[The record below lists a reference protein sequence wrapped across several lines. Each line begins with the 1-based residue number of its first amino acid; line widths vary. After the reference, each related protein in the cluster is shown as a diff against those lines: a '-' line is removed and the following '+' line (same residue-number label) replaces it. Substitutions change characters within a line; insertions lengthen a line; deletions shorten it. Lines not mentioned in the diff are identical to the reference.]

1 MALLKNE
8 KQLRKVILLFLF
20 CGVALQ
26 ASAQVTRGQLLT
38 KFYKASTYHNAGND
52 EKAIE
57 IYNEIATLAPMYPD
71 TYLRIAE
78 IYDKAN
84 NVEAA
89 VLMYRK
95 YINLELDDAKVEEP
109 SKRLKELESQLGV
122 KHYEDVE
129 AEQTI
134 QLYAKYNVLKQE
146 PQSQVQ
152 SANSNKSNPG
162 GLQLFAESKKEQT
175 VAVKADESAEQEV
188 VASEDAVREEP
199 ALNEAPVKQ
208 QGLTLFSM
216 AALVETRNE
225 VALEEEQE
233 LAAEDGVVAEEDS
246 IVDDYLER
254 ASLVSSKIDDNVVS
268 LEDEFAQ
275 NITGSHGVALEDK
288 IELDNDFL
296 EKVRLQSAP
305 AKSGGVAVDG
315 KELPADYPL
324 LTYMKKDRL
333 SQYRIAASA
342 FDGSLPVSADGMDIS
357 SFLSGRWVSSK
368 CNGSGREIW
377 MFDITQTGNAWFV
390 SLNEASGVYM
400 KEEEGVVDASWH
412 AIKSVFAY
420 DQSMSNRLKELKEK
434 TVSVQIS
441 DNTISYTFV
450 TEHQHKPNASVY
462 LWSRNLLSGIS
473 GVVPFGGI
481 VSQVGNSLINYVSEK
496 DLQKTYTTTF
506 QFYLKAI
513 TPNALSCEYVI
524 IEKEHS
530 AEGDKV
536 HKTPNNKCVLYRA
549 DADYAGFNFDSD
561 SETDLYNMK
570 LYKLLKA
577 DAEIDNKKLYPL
589 AYMAYSGAG
598 TKRSVS
604 KAIGAMQTLADKEG
618 SRRAKA
624 WLVPM
629 YYNLSNDVEGYPLR
643 TTRKNFRKCAD
654 DLLGDLLVSGYPYAY
669 SLQADIYVNDDPQ
682 DSRALPLYQKA
693 AELGDVYALYQL
705 GMIYVEGQLDNR
717 DAAKAIAYLQKAG
730 EKGYADAYLQLALL
744 YRYGKLVER
753 DYKKYTEYLLLAV
766 NDGSV
771 NALKEMSNAYYLGLG
786 VEDDF
791 ETANRMKELY
801 MKAACDEW
809 KEILT
814 MYGYN
819 TNM

>member
-1 MALLKNE
+1 MALLKIE
-8 KQLRKVILLFLF
+8 KQLSRAILLFLF
-20 CGVALQ
+20 CGVAFQ

-57 IYNEIATLAPMYPD
+57 NYNEIATLAPMYPD

-129 AEQTI
+129 AEQAV
-134 QLYAKYNVLKQE
+134 QLYAKYNVVQQE
-146 PQSQVQ
+146 PQSQNQ
-152 SANSNKSNPG
+152 AGNADKSNN
-162 GLQLFAESKKEQT
+162 LALKLFADDKTEQEET
-175 VAVKADESAEQEV
+175 VEADEAVEMEV
-188 VASEDAVREEP
+188 EASEDAVHEEP
-199 ALNEAPVKQ
+199 ALNEAPVKK

-225 VALEEEQE
+225 VTLEEEQE
-233 LAAEDGVVAEEDS
+233 AGAEDDVVAEDTV
-246 IVDDYLER
+246 VDDYLER
-254 ASLVSSKIDDNVVS
+254 ANLVSSKIDGNVVS
-268 LEDEFAQ
+268 IEDEFVQ
-275 NITGSHGVALEDK
+275 NVADGQGVAMEDK

-305 AKSGGVAVDG
+305 AKSADVVGGG
-315 KELPADYPL
+315 KEQPADMPL

-333 SQYRIAASA
+333 SQYRIAPSA
-342 FDGSLPVSADGMDIS
+342 FDGTLPVSANGMDIS
-357 SFLSGRWVSSK
+357 SFLSGKWVSSE
-368 CNGSGREIW
+368 CNGNGREIW
-377 MFDITQTGNAWFV
+377 MFDMAQAGTAWYV
-390 SLNEASGVYM
+390 SLSDASGVYL
-400 KEEEGVVDASWH
+400 KEEESVVDASWH

-420 DQSMSNRLKELKEK
+420 DHSMSNRLKELKEK
-434 TVSVQIS
+434 TVSAQIS
-441 DNTISYTFV
+441 DNAISFTFV
-450 TEHQHKPNASVY
+450 TEHQYKPNKSVY
-462 LWSRNLLSGIS
+462 TWSRNILNGIS

-481 VSQVGNSLINYVSEK
+481 VSQVGNTLINYVSEK
-496 DLQKTYTTTF
+496 DLQKTYTTTL
-506 QFYLKAI
+506 QFYVKAI

-530 AEGDKV
+530 SEGEKV
-536 HKTPNNKCVLYRA
+536 YKTPNRCVLYRA
-549 DADYAGFNFDSD
+549 DANYGGFNFASD
-561 SETDLYNMK
+561 SETNLYNMK

-598 TKRSVS
+598 TKKSMS
-604 KAIGAMQTLADKEG
+604 KAIGAMQTLADKDG

-629 YYNLSNDVEGYPLR
+629 YYNLSNDVEAYPLR
-643 TTRKNFRKCAD
+643 TSRKNFRKCAD

-669 SLQADIYVNDDPQ
+669 SLQADIYVSNDPS
-682 DSRALPLYQKA
+682 DSKALPLYQKA
-693 AELGDVYALYQL
+693 ADLGDVYALYKL

-717 DAAKAIAYLQKAG
+717 DVAKAMAYFEEAG
-730 EKGYADAYLQLALL
+730 KKGYADAYLQLALL

-753 DYKKYTEYLLLAV
+753 NYKKYTEYLLLAV

-771 NALKEMSNAYYLGLG
+771 DALKEMSNAYYLGLG

>member
-1 MALLKNE
+1 MALLKIE
-8 KQLRKVILLFLF
+8 KQLSRAILLFLF
-20 CGVALQ
+20 CGVAFQ

-89 VLMYRK
+89 LLMYRK

-122 KHYEDVE
+122 KHYEDIE
-129 AEQTI
+129 AEQTV
-134 QLYAKYNVLKQE
+134 QLYAKYNVVQQE
-146 PQSQVQ
+146 PQSQNK
-152 SANSNKSNPG
+152 AGNADKSNN
-162 GLQLFAESKKEQT
+162 LALKLFADDKTEQEET
-175 VAVKADESAEQEV
+175 VEADEAVEMEV
-188 VASEDAVREEP
+188 EASEDAVHEEP
-199 ALNEAPVKQ
+199 ALNEAPVKK

-233 LAAEDGVVAEEDS
+233 AGAEDDVVAEDT

-254 ASLVSSKIDDNVVS
+254 ANLVSSKIDGNVVS
-268 LEDEFAQ
+268 IEDGLVQ
-275 NITGSHGVALEDK
+275 NVPGGQSVAMEDK

-305 AKSGGVAVDG
+305 AKSADVVVGG
-315 KELPADYPL
+315 KEQPADYPL

-333 SQYRIAASA
+333 SQYRIVPSA
-342 FDGSLPVSADGMDIS
+342 FDGTLPVSANGMDIS
-357 SFLSGRWVSSK
+357 SILSGKWVSSE
-368 CNGSGREIW
+368 CNGNGREIW
-377 MFDITQTGNAWFV
+377 MFDISQAGATWYV
-390 SLNEASGVYM
+390 SLNDASGVYL

-420 DQSMSNRLKELKEK
+420 DHSMSNRIKELKEK
-434 TVSVQIS
+434 TVSVKV
-441 DNTISYTFV
+441 DNNVLSYTFV
-450 TEHQHKPNASVY
+450 SEHQHKPNKTVY
-462 LWSRNLLSGIS
+462 TWSRNILEGVSGII
-473 GVVPFGGI
+473 PFGGL
-481 VSQVGNSLINYVSEK
+481 VSQVGNTLINYVSEK
-496 DLQKTYTTTF
+496 DLQKTYTTTM
-506 QFYLKAI
+506 QFYVKAV
-513 TPNALSCEYVI
+513 TPNVLSCDYVVS
-524 IEKEHS
+524 EKERS
-530 AEGDKV
+530 SEGEKEIY
-536 HKTPNNKCVLYRA
+536 KERKNCLFYKAGANYN
-549 DADYAGFNFDSD
+549 GFNFVSD
-561 SETDLYNMK
+561 NETNLYNMK

-598 TKRSVS
+598 TKRSMS
-604 KAIGAMQTLADKEG
+604 KAIGAMQTLADKDG

-629 YYNLSNDVEGYPLR
+629 YYNLSNDVEAYPLR
-643 TTRKNFRKCAD
+643 TSRKNFRKCAD

-669 SLQADIYVNDDPQ
+669 SLQADIYVSNNPS
-682 DSRALPLYQKA
+682 DSQALPLYQKA
-693 AELGDVYALYQL
+693 AELGDVYALYKL

-717 DAAKAIAYLQKAG
+717 DVAKAMAYFEEAG
-730 EKGYADAYLQLALL
+730 KKGYADAYLQLALL

-753 DYKKYTEYLLLAV
+753 NYKKYTEYLLLAV

-771 NALKEMSNAYYLGLG
+771 DALKEMSSAYYLGLG

-814 MYGYN
+814 LYGYN

>member
-1 MALLKNE
+1 MALLKIE
-8 KQLRKVILLFLF
+8 KQLSRAILLFLF
-20 CGVALQ
+20 CGVASQ

-89 VLMYRK
+89 LLMYRK

-122 KHYEDVE
+122 KHYEDIE
-129 AEQTI
+129 AEQTV
-134 QLYAKYNVLKQE
+134 QLYAKYNVVQQE
-146 PQSQVQ
+146 PQSQNQVE
-152 SANSNKSNPG
+152 NSNNSNAG
-162 GLQLFAESKKEQT
+162 GLQLFAENKKTHTET
-175 VAVKADESAEQEV
+175 VKADESVEMEA
-188 VASEDAVREEP
+188 AEDAVREEP
-199 ALNEAPVKQ
+199 ALNEAPVKK

-233 LAAEDGVVAEEDS
+233 AGVEDDVVAEDTV
-246 IVDDYLER
+246 VDDYLER
-254 ASLVSSKIDDNVVS
+254 ANLVSSKIDGNVVS
-268 LEDEFAQ
+268 IEDEFVQ
-275 NITGSHGVALEDK
+275 NVADGQGVAMEDK

-305 AKSGGVAVDG
+305 AKSADVVGG
-315 KELPADYPL
+315 KEQPADMPL

-333 SQYRIAASA
+333 SQYRIAPSA
-342 FDGSLPVSADGMDIS
+342 FDGTLPVSANGMDIS
-357 SFLSGRWVSSK
+357 SFLSGKWVSSE
-368 CNGSGREIW
+368 CNGNGREIW
-377 MFDITQTGNAWFV
+377 MFDMAQAGTAWYV
-390 SLNEASGVYM
+390 SLSDASGVYL

-420 DQSMSNRLKELKEK
+420 DHSMSKRIKELKEK
-434 TVSVQIS
+434 TVSVKV
-441 DNTISYTFV
+441 DNNVLSYTFV
-450 TEHQHKPNASVY
+450 SEHQHKPNKAVY
-462 LWSRNLLSGIS
+462 TWSRNILEGVSGII
-473 GVVPFGGI
+473 PFGGI
-481 VSQVGNSLINYVSEK
+481 VSQVGNTLINYVSEK
-496 DLQKTYTTTF
+496 DLQKTYTTTM
-506 QFYLKAI
+506 QFYVKAV
-513 TPNALSCEYVI
+513 TPNALRCDYVVS
-524 IEKEHS
+524 EKERS
-530 AEGDKV
+530 SEGEKEIDKK
-536 HKTPNNKCVLYRA
+536 HKSCFLYKA
-549 DADYAGFNFDSD
+549 GANYNGFNFVSD
-561 SETDLYNMK
+561 NETNLYNMK

-598 TKRSVS
+598 TKRSMS
-604 KAIGAMQTLADKEG
+604 KAIGAMQALADKDG

-629 YYNLSNDVEGYPLR
+629 YYNLSNDVEAYPLR
-643 TTRKNFRKCAD
+643 TSRKNFRKCAD

-669 SLQADIYVNDDPQ
+669 SLQADIYVSNNPS
-682 DSRALPLYQKA
+682 DSQALPLYQKA
-693 AELGDVYALYQL
+693 AELGDVYALYKL

-717 DAAKAIAYLQKAG
+717 DVAKAMAYFEEAG
-730 EKGYADAYLQLALL
+730 EKGYAEAYLQLALL
-744 YRYGKLVER
+744 YRYGKLVKQ

-771 NALKEMSNAYYLGLG
+771 NALKEMSSAYYLGLG
-786 VEDDF
+786 VENDF

-814 MYGYN
+814 LYGYN

>member
-1 MALLKNE
+1 MALLKIE
-8 KQLRKVILLFLF
+8 KQLRKAILLFLF
-20 CGVALQ
+20 CGVASQ

-89 VLMYRK
+89 LLMYRK

-122 KHYEDVE
+122 KHYEDIE
-129 AEQTI
+129 AEQTV
-134 QLYAKYNVLKQE
+134 QLYAKYNVVQQE
-146 PQSQVQ
+146 PQSQNK
-152 SANSNKSNPG
+152 AGNADKSNN
-162 GLQLFAESKKEQT
+162 LALKLFADDKTEQEET
-175 VAVKADESAEQEV
+175 VEADEAVEMEV
-188 VASEDAVREEP
+188 EASEDAVHEEP
-199 ALNEAPVKQ
+199 ALNEAPVKK

-233 LAAEDGVVAEEDS
+233 AGAEDDVIAEDTV
-246 IVDDYLER
+246 VDDYLER
-254 ASLVSSKIDDNVVS
+254 ANLVSSKIDGNVVS
-268 LEDEFAQ
+268 IEDEFVQ
-275 NITGSHGVALEDK
+275 NVADGQGVAMEDK

-305 AKSGGVAVDG
+305 AKSADVVVGG
-315 KELPADYPL
+315 KEQPADMPL

-333 SQYRIAASA
+333 SQYRIVSSA
-342 FDGSLPVSADGMDIS
+342 FDGTLPISANGMDIS
-357 SFLSGRWVSSK
+357 SILSGKWVSSE
-368 CNGSGREIW
+368 CNANGREIW
-377 MFDITQTGNAWFV
+377 MFDMAQAGTAWYV
-390 SLNEASGVYM
+390 SLSDASGVYL
-400 KEEEGVVDASWH
+400 KEEESVVDASWH

-420 DQSMSNRLKELKEK
+420 DHSMSNRLKELKEK
-434 TVSVQIS
+434 TVSAQIS
-441 DNTISYTFV
+441 DNAISFTFV
-450 TEHQHKPNASVY
+450 TEHQYKPNKSVY
-462 LWSRNLLSGIS
+462 TWSRNILNGIS

-481 VSQVGNSLINYVSEK
+481 VSQVGNTLINYVSEK
-496 DLQKTYTTTF
+496 DLQKTYTTTL
-506 QFYLKAI
+506 QFYVKAI

-530 AEGDKV
+530 SEGEKV
-536 HKTPNNKCVLYRA
+536 YKTPNRCVLYRA
-549 DADYAGFNFDSD
+549 DANYGGFNFSSD
-561 SETDLYNMK
+561 SETNLYNMK

-598 TKRSVS
+598 TKRSMS
-604 KAIGAMQTLADKEG
+604 KAIGAMQALADKDG
-618 SRRAKA
+618 NRRAKA

-629 YYNLSNDVEGYPLR
+629 YYNLSNDVEAYPLR
-643 TTRKNFRKCAD
+643 TSRKNFRKCAD
-654 DLLGDLLVSGYPYAY
+654 DLLNDLLVSGYPYAY
-669 SLQADIYVNDDPQ
+669 SLQADIYVNNDPS
-682 DSRALPLYQKA
+682 DSKALPLYQKA
-693 AELGDVYALYQL
+693 AELGDVYALYKL

-717 DAAKAIAYLQKAG
+717 DVAKAMAYFEEAG
-730 EKGYADAYLQLALL
+730 KKGYADAYLQLALL

-771 NALKEMSNAYYLGLG
+771 DALKEMSNAYYLGLG
-786 VEDDF
+786 VKDDF
-791 ETANRMKELY
+791 ETGNRMKELY

-814 MYGYN
+814 LYGYN

>member
-1 MALLKNE
+1 MALLKIE
-8 KQLRKVILLFLF
+8 KQLSRAILLFLF
-20 CGVALQ
+20 CGVASQ

-89 VLMYRK
+89 LLMYRK

-122 KHYEDVE
+122 KHYEDIE
-129 AEQTI
+129 AEQTV
-134 QLYAKYNVLKQE
+134 QLYAKYNVVQQE
-146 PQSQVQ
+146 PQSQNQVE
-152 SANSNKSNPG
+152 NSNNSNAG
-162 GLQLFAESKKEQT
+162 GLQLFAENKKTHTET
-175 VAVKADESAEQEV
+175 VKADESVEMEA
-188 VASEDAVREEP
+188 AEDAVREEP
-199 ALNEAPVKQ
+199 ALNEAPVKK

-233 LAAEDGVVAEEDS
+233 AGVEDDVVAEDTV
-246 IVDDYLER
+246 VDDYLER
-254 ASLVSSKIDDNVVS
+254 ANLVSSKIDGNVVS
-268 LEDEFAQ
+268 IEDEFVQ
-275 NITGSHGVALEDK
+275 NVADGQGVAMEDK

-305 AKSGGVAVDG
+305 AKSADVVGG
-315 KELPADYPL
+315 KEQPADMPL

-333 SQYRIAASA
+333 SQYRIAPSA
-342 FDGSLPVSADGMDIS
+342 FDGTLPVSANGMDIS
-357 SFLSGRWVSSK
+357 SFLSGKWVSSE
-368 CNGSGREIW
+368 CNGNGREIW
-377 MFDITQTGNAWFV
+377 MFDIAQAGTAWYV
-390 SLNEASGVYM
+390 SLDDASGVYL

-420 DQSMSNRLKELKEK
+420 DHSMSKRIKELKEK
-434 TVSVQIS
+434 TVSVKV
-441 DNTISYTFV
+441 DNNVLSYTFV
-450 TEHQHKPNASVY
+450 SEHQHKPNKAVY
-462 LWSRNLLSGIS
+462 TWSRNILEGVSGII
-473 GVVPFGGI
+473 PFGGI
-481 VSQVGNSLINYVSEK
+481 VSQVGNTLINYVSEK
-496 DLQKTYTTTF
+496 DLQKTYTTTM
-506 QFYLKAI
+506 QFYVKAV
-513 TPNALSCEYVI
+513 TPNALRCDYVVS
-524 IEKEHS
+524 EKERS
-530 AEGDKV
+530 SEGEKEIDKK
-536 HKTPNNKCVLYRA
+536 HKSCFLYKA
-549 DADYAGFNFDSD
+549 GANYNGFNFVSD
-561 SETDLYNMK
+561 NETNLYNMK

-598 TKRSVS
+598 TKRSMS
-604 KAIGAMQTLADKEG
+604 KAIGAMQALADKDG

-629 YYNLSNDVEGYPLR
+629 YYNLSNDVEAYPLR
-643 TTRKNFRKCAD
+643 TSRKNFRKCAD

-669 SLQADIYVNDDPQ
+669 SLQADIYVSNNPS
-682 DSRALPLYQKA
+682 DSQALPLYQKA
-693 AELGDVYALYQL
+693 AELGDVYALYKL

-717 DAAKAIAYLQKAG
+717 DVAKAMAYFEEAG
-730 EKGYADAYLQLALL
+730 EKGYAEAYLQLALL
-744 YRYGKLVER
+744 YRYGKLVKQ

-771 NALKEMSNAYYLGLG
+771 NALKEMSSAYYLGLG
-786 VEDDF
+786 VENDF

-814 MYGYN
+814 LYGYN

>member
-1 MALLKNE
+1 MALLKIE
-8 KQLRKVILLFLF
+8 KQLRKAILLFIF
-20 CGVALQ
+20 CGVAFQ

-129 AEQTI
+129 AEQAV
-134 QLYAKYNVLKQE
+134 QLYAKYNVVKQE
-146 PQSQVQ
+146 PQSQNQ
-152 SANSNKSNPG
+152 AAKSNTSNAG
-162 GLQLFAESKKEQT
+162 GLQLFAENTKAQT
-175 VAVKADESAEQEV
+175 ETVKADESEMEV
-188 VASEDAVREEP
+188 EASEDAAREEP

-225 VALEEEQE
+225 VALEEME
-233 LAAEDGVVAEEDS
+233 LDVEDDVVAEDT
-246 IVDDYLER
+246 IADDYLER
-254 ASLVSSKIDDNVVS
+254 ANLVSSKIDGNVVS
-268 LEDEFAQ
+268 IEDEFAQ
-275 NITGSHGVALEDK
+275 NVADDRGVAVEDK

-296 EKVRLQSAP
+296 ERVRLQSAP
-305 AKSGGVAVDG
+305 AKSADVAAGG
-315 KELPADYPL
+315 KEQPADYPL

-333 SQYRIAASA
+333 SQYRIVSSA
-342 FDGSLPVSADGMDIS
+342 FDGTLPISANGMDIS
-357 SFLSGRWVSSK
+357 SILSGKWVSSE
-368 CNGSGREIW
+368 CNANGREIW
-377 MFDITQTGNAWFV
+377 MFDISQTGTAWYV
-390 SLNEASGVYM
+390 SLNDASGVYL
-400 KEEEGVVDASWH
+400 KEEESVVDASWH

-420 DQSMSNRLKELKEK
+420 DHSMSNRIKELKEK
-434 TVSVQIS
+434 TVSV
-441 DNTISYTFV
+441 NVNNNVLSYTFV
-450 TEHQHKPNASVY
+450 SEHQHKPNKTVY
-462 LWSRNLLSGIS
+462 TWSRNILNGIS

-481 VSQVGNSLINYVSEK
+481 VSQVGNTLINYVSEK
-496 DLQKTYTTTF
+496 DLQKTYTTTM
-506 QFYLKAI
+506 QFYVKAV
-513 TPNALSCEYVI
+513 TPNALSCDYVVS
-524 IEKEHS
+524 EKERS
-530 AEGDKV
+530 SEGEREIYKER
-536 HKTPNNKCVLYRA
+536 KSCFLYKA
-549 DADYAGFNFDSD
+549 GANYNGFNFVSD
-561 SETDLYNMK
+561 NETNLYNMK

-598 TKRSVS
+598 TKRSMS
-604 KAIGAMQTLADKEG
+604 KAIGAMQTLADKDG

-629 YYNLSNDVEGYPLR
+629 YYNLSNDVEAYPLR
-643 TTRKNFRKCAD
+643 TSRKNFRKCAD

-669 SLQADIYVNDDPQ
+669 SLQADIYVSNNPS
-682 DSRALPLYQKA
+682 DSQALPLYQKA
-693 AELGDVYALYQL
+693 ADLGDVYALYKL

-717 DAAKAIAYLQKAG
+717 DVAKAMAYLKAAG

>member
-1 MALLKNE
+1 LSRA
-8 KQLRKVILLFLF
+8 ILLFLF
-20 CGVALQ
+20 CGVAFQ

-129 AEQTI
+129 AEQAV
-134 QLYAKYNVLKQE
+134 QLYAKYNVVKQE
-146 PQSQVQ
+146 PQSQNQ
-152 SANSNKSNPG
+152 AGNADKSNN
-162 GLQLFAESKKEQT
+162 LALKLFADDKTEQEET
-175 VAVKADESAEQEV
+175 VEADEAVEMEV
-188 VASEDAVREEP
+188 EASEDAVHEEP
-199 ALNEAPVKQ
+199 ALNEAPVKK

-233 LAAEDGVVAEEDS
+233 AGAEDDVVAEDTV
-246 IVDDYLER
+246 VDDYLER
-254 ASLVSSKIDDNVVS
+254 ANLVSSKIDGNVVS
-268 LEDEFAQ
+268 IENEFVQ
-275 NITGSHGVALEDK
+275 NVADGQGVAMEDK

-305 AKSGGVAVDG
+305 AKSADVVGGG
-315 KELPADYPL
+315 KEQPADMPL

-333 SQYRIAASA
+333 SQYRIVSSA
-342 FDGSLPVSADGMDIS
+342 FDGTLPVSANGMDIS
-357 SFLSGRWVSSK
+357 SILSGKWVSSE
-368 CNGSGREIW
+368 CNANGREIW
-377 MFDITQTGNAWFV
+377 MFDMAQTGTAWYV
-390 SLNEASGVYM
+390 SLNDASGVYL
-400 KEEEGVVDASWH
+400 KEEESVVDASWH

-420 DQSMSNRLKELKEK
+420 DHSMSNRLKELKEK
-434 TVSVQIS
+434 TVSAQIS
-441 DNTISYTFV
+441 DNAISFTFV
-450 TEHQHKPNASVY
+450 TEHQYKPNKSVY
-462 LWSRNLLSGIS
+462 TWSRNILNGIS

-481 VSQVGNSLINYVSEK
+481 VSQVGNTLINYVSEK
-496 DLQKTYTTTF
+496 DLQKTYTTTL
-506 QFYLKAI
+506 QFYVKAI

-530 AEGDKV
+530 SEGEKV
-536 HKTPNNKCVLYRA
+536 YKTPNRCVLYRA
-549 DADYAGFNFDSD
+549 DANYGGFNFASD
-561 SETDLYNMK
+561 SETNLYNMK

-598 TKRSVS
+598 TKRSMS
-604 KAIGAMQTLADKEG
+604 KAIGAMQTLADKDG

-629 YYNLSNDVEGYPLR
+629 YYNLSNDVEAYPLR
-643 TTRKNFRKCAD
+643 TSRKNFRKCAD

-669 SLQADIYVNDDPQ
+669 SLQADIYVSNDPS
-682 DSRALPLYQKA
+682 DSKALPLYQKA
-693 AELGDVYALYQL
+693 ADLGDVYALYKL

-717 DAAKAIAYLQKAG
+717 DVAKAMAYFEEAG
-730 EKGYADAYLQLALL
+730 KKGYADAYLQLALL

-771 NALKEMSNAYYLGLG
+771 DALKEMSNAYYLGLG

>member
-1 MALLKNE
+1 MALLKIE
-8 KQLRKVILLFLF
+8 KQLRKAILLFLF
-20 CGVALQ
+20 CGVASQ

-78 IYDKAN
+78 IYDTAN

-122 KHYEDVE
+122 KHYEDIE
-129 AEQTI
+129 AEQTV
-134 QLYAKYNVLKQE
+134 QLYAKYNVVQQE
-146 PQSQVQ
+146 PQSQNQVE
-152 SANSNKSNPG
+152 NSNNSNAG
-162 GLQLFAESKKEQT
+162 GLQLFAENKKTHTET
-175 VAVKADESAEQEV
+175 VKADESVEMEA
-188 VASEDAVREEP
+188 AEDAVREEP
-199 ALNEAPVKQ
+199 ALNEAPVKK

-233 LAAEDGVVAEEDS
+233 AGVEDDVVAEDTV
-246 IVDDYLER
+246 VDDYLER
-254 ASLVSSKIDDNVVS
+254 ANLVSSKIDGNVVS
-268 LEDEFAQ
+268 IEDEFVQ
-275 NITGSHGVALEDK
+275 NVADGQGVAMEDK

-305 AKSGGVAVDG
+305 AKSADVVGG
-315 KELPADYPL
+315 KEQPADMPL

-333 SQYRIAASA
+333 SQYRIAPSA
-342 FDGSLPVSADGMDIS
+342 FDGTLPVSANGMDIS
-357 SFLSGRWVSSK
+357 SFLSGKWVSSE
-368 CNGSGREIW
+368 CNGNGREIW
-377 MFDITQTGNAWFV
+377 MFDIAQAGTAWYV
-390 SLNEASGVYM
+390 SLDDASGVYL

-420 DQSMSNRLKELKEK
+420 DHSMSNRIKELKEK
-434 TVSVQIS
+434 TVSVKV
-441 DNTISYTFV
+441 DNNVLSYTFV
-450 TEHQHKPNASVY
+450 SEHQHKPNKTVY
-462 LWSRNLLSGIS
+462 TWSRNILEGVSGII
-473 GVVPFGGI
+473 PFGGI
-481 VSQVGNSLINYVSEK
+481 VSQVGNTLINYVSEK
-496 DLQKTYTTTF
+496 DLQKTYTTTM
-506 QFYLKAI
+506 QFYVKAV
-513 TPNALSCEYVI
+513 TPNVLSCDYVVS
-524 IEKEHS
+524 EKERS
-530 AEGDKV
+530 SEGEKEIY
-536 HKTPNNKCVLYRA
+536 KERKSCLFYKAGANYN
-549 DADYAGFNFDSD
+549 GFNFVSD
-561 SETDLYNMK
+561 NETNLYNMK

-598 TKRSVS
+598 TKRSMS
-604 KAIGAMQTLADKEG
+604 KAIGAMQALADKDG

-629 YYNLSNDVEGYPLR
+629 YYNLSNDVEAYPLR
-643 TTRKNFRKCAD
+643 TSRKNFRKCAD

-669 SLQADIYVNDDPQ
+669 SLQADIYVSNNPS
-682 DSRALPLYQKA
+682 DSQALPLYQKA
-693 AELGDVYALYQL
+693 AELGDVYALYKL

-717 DAAKAIAYLQKAG
+717 DVAKAMAYFEEAG
-730 EKGYADAYLQLALL
+730 EKGYAEAYLQLALL
-744 YRYGKLVER
+744 YRYGKLVKQ

-771 NALKEMSNAYYLGLG
+771 NALKEMSSAYYLGLG
-786 VEDDF
+786 VENDF

-814 MYGYN
+814 LYGYN